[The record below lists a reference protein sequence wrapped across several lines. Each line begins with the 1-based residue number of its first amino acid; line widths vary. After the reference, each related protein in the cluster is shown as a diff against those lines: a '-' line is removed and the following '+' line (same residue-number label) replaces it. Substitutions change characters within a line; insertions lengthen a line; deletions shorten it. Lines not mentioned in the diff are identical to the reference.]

1 MTNRQKDILK
11 EIVEVY
17 IKTAK
22 PVSSNHICNK
32 LKCSSATIRNEMVAL
47 EEMKLL
53 EKNHFASGRIPS
65 EEGYKYYV
73 DNLMTPKN
81 MTGEDMLKLQT
92 IFKNN
97 SLDLSD
103 TIKKSIELISEV
115 TNYTSVVLGKSS
127 SDNKLKKVE
136 IVSLNDNDVLTIVI
150 TDKGYVEHKKLSL
163 PSTVSIEE
171 VRKTVELINKLIV
184 GTPIDEVSE
193 KLEYEIKPIIGKYVV
208 QHDVLYNAFY
218 DAFSEFTSRTVDV
231 QFVGRNN
238 FLKQPEFSDLN
249 KAKEVL
255 NKFETISE
263 IDKQDDDSDDIKIY
277 IGKDSEISDDT
288 SVIKTKYNYDG
299 EEKTIA
305 IIGPKRMEYDRVVSM
320 LDYIK
325 SKIDK

>member
-81 MTGEDMLKLQT
+81 MTGEDMLKLQK

-103 TIKKSIELISEV
+103 TIKKSIVLISEV
-115 TNYTSVVLGKSS
+115 SNYTSVVLGKSS

-218 DAFSEFTSRTVDV
+218 DAFSEFTSRNVDV

>member
-1 MTNRQKDILK
+1 
-11 EIVEVY
+11 
-17 IKTAK
+17 
-22 PVSSNHICNK
+22 
-32 LKCSSATIRNEMVAL
+32 
-47 EEMKLL
+47 
-53 EKNHFASGRIPS
+53 
-65 EEGYKYYV
+65 
-73 DNLMTPKN
+73 

-193 KLEYEIKPIIGKYVV
+193 KVEEVK
-208 QHDVLYNAFY
+208 A
-218 DAFSEFTSRTVDV
+218 EETV
-231 QFVGRNN
+231 
-238 FLKQPEFSDLN
+238 
-249 KAKEVL
+249 
-255 NKFETISE
+255 
-263 IDKQDDDSDDIKIY
+263 
-277 IGKDSEISDDT
+277 
-288 SVIKTKYNYDG
+288 
-299 EEKTIA
+299 EEKT
-305 IIGPKRMEYDRVVSM
+305 EE
-320 LDYIK
+320 
-325 SKIDK
+325 

>member
-1 MTNRQKDILK
+1 MLLHFH
-11 EIVEVY
+11 
-17 IKTAK
+17 
-22 PVSSNHICNK
+22 NHHNQ
-32 LKCSSATIRNEMVAL
+32 
-47 EEMKLL
+47 
-53 EKNHFASGRIPS
+53 
-65 EEGYKYYV
+65 
-73 DNLMTPKN
+73 NLVC
-81 MTGEDMLKLQT
+81 
-92 IFKNN
+92 
-97 SLDLSD
+97 
-103 TIKKSIELISEV
+103 LISKLFFSNLFSYFIAPAFAGGNSFNRSCDNPAFALV
-115 TNYTSVVLGKSS
+115 
-127 SDNKLKKVE
+127 SDNPF
-136 IVSLNDNDVLTIVI
+136 S
-150 TDKGYVEHKKLSL
+150 
-163 PSTVSIEE
+163 
-171 VRKTVELINKLIV
+171 
-184 GTPIDEVSE
+184 
-193 KLEYEIKPIIGKYVV
+193 EYEIKPIIGKYVV

-218 DAFSEFTSRTVDV
+218 DAFSEFTNRNVDV